1 MFGLQFH
8 AEFLHT
14 ENAVTLGLAATLN
27 TELVLLVP

>member
-8 AEFLHT
+8 AELHT